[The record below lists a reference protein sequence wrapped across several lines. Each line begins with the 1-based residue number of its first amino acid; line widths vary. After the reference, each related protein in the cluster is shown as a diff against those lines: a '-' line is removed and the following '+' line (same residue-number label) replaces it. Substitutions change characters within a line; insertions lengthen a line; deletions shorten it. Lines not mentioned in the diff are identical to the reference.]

1 MLCIRVFGF
10 VGFDWEIVVWC
21 LILNELYFVELG
33 LLFVLVCF
41 FFVVYVM
48 NVFLWLFFVC
58 LYCWFGFVIVLFLF
72 VVGFIGVL
80 IVWDY
85 EFDVVLNLDFYI
97 VCSGVVLLVLFEFVV
112 CIEVVD
118 LCV

>member
-48 NVFLWLFFVC
+48 NVFL
-58 LYCWFGFVIVLFLF
+58 
-72 VVGFIGVL
+72 
-80 IVWDY
+80 
-85 EFDVVLNLDFYI
+85 
-97 VCSGVVLLVLFEFVV
+97 
-112 CIEVVD
+112 
-118 LCV
+118 